1 MTIQKVIIGKC
12 EHVPA
17 LNGVTFLPKGAHVYL
32 IGENGVGKS
41 TIIQLLNIATGNQ
54 KDIPTN
60 WNDEVEVEYKNKAGE
75 TFWFSA
81 KSVKGKP
88 VITVRSANG
97 MKDTSKGVLYSIVGK
112 PLDYEIEEFVGWAET
127 TPGRRKML
135 DEYKKLLPAEDI
147 MIIENAKAKA
157 TLTYDERTK
166 INQKIEMLK
175 GFIKESDDTDYNI
188 QLIDV
193 SGLEANI
200 VTATKKNELIASGK
214 SKIEG
219 LQKENA
225 AFEADKAALL
235 EKITALDAKMIDN
248 GNKIREGNEWLKKNV
263 EVDTAEMVS
272 QMANA
277 GAHNAKCAEIQEL
290 VKKQHELKILQDESG
305 ELTVLYESTSAA
317 IEDAIKELVGPI
329 PDLSFNDDGLIYKG
343 VPVTAQTLST
353 SEIMELGWL
362 MRKAL
367 NPNCDV
373 IFVENSNLLGQSRWD
388 GLRKLAE
395 ENDLQIIYEVVERG
409 QAELKIEIEG
419 A

>member
-17 LNGVTFLPKGAHVYL
+17 LNGVTFVPKGAHVYL

-54 KDIPTN
+54 KDIPPN

-75 TFWFSA
+75 TFWFTA

-147 MIIENAKAKA
+147 MIIENAKAKIK
-157 TLTYDERTK
+157 LTYDARTEL
-166 INQKIEMLK
+166 NRKIEMMK
-175 GFIKESDDTDYNI
+175 GFIRESDDTDYNI
-188 QLIDV
+188 HPVDV
-193 SGLEANI
+193 SGLEASI
-200 VTATKKNELIASGK
+200 AAATKKNELIASGK
-214 SKIEG
+214 SRLENY
-219 LQKENA
+219 QKENA
-225 AFEADKAALL
+225 TYQAEKDKLLQQMAD
-235 EKITALDAKMIDN
+235 LDTKMSDN
-248 GNKIREGNEWLKKNV
+248 GNKIREGNEWLKKNT
-263 EVDTAEMVS
+263 EIDTAEMVS
-272 QMANA
+272 QMATA
-277 GAHNAKCAEIQEL
+277 GAHNAKYAEVQDL
-290 VKKQHELKILQDESG
+290 KKKQQDLKILQDESG

-367 NPNCDV
+367 NPESDV
-373 IFVENSNLLGQSRWD
+373 VFVENSNLIGQKRWD
-388 GLRKLAE
+388 EMRKWADD
-395 ENDLQIIYEVVERG
+395 NGLQIIYEVVERG
-409 QAELKIEIEG
+409 QTELKIEIEG